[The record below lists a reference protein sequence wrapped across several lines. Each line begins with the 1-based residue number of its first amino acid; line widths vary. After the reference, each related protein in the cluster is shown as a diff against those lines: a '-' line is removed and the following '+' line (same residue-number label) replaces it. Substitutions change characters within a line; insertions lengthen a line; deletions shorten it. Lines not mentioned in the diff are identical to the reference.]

1 MTATA
6 LISRRTKLSAD
17 TSAAA
22 SVAWTRTRQEELE
35 GQEAEL
41 TGTDHWLVLMFATLV
56 TGTVSLSRATT
67 AAVTDQLLGNL
78 PLKRFIRFGQ

>member
-1 MTATA
+1 M
-6 LISRRTKLSAD
+6 D
-17 TSAAA
+17 HGQAAG
-22 SVAWTRTRQEELE
+22 TGGQEAELTTGAG

-67 AAVTDQLLGNL
+67 AAVTDQLLANL
-78 PLKRFIRFGQ
+78 PLKRFTRFGQ